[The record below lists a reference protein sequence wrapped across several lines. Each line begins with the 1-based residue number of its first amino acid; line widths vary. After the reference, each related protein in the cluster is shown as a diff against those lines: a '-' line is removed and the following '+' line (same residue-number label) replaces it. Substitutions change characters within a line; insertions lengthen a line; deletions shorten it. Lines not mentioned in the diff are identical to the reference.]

1 MNAFESLIAE
11 FSEKTGLEIVAGAD
25 GSVEIEADGVFVT
38 AQPREQSGDVVMFA
52 LPLYD
57 EPASEAMMRRA
68 LELSAHGLGTDG
80 FFLGLADGSFVLSCV
95 RPLEGLGAE
104 DFAVRM
110 LALSRASR
118 RIARELSGALAEE
131 VLAAASKENEPLA
144 CNLDTL
150 RV

>member
-1 MNAFESLIAE
+1 MTVFESLIAE
-11 FSEKTGLEIVAGAD
+11 FSEKTGIEIAAGAD
-25 GSVEIEADGVFVT
+25 GSEADGVFVT

-57 EPASEAMMRRA
+57 EPANEAMMRRA

-110 LALSRASR
+110 LELSRASR
-118 RIARELSGALAEE
+118 RIARDLSYALAEE
-131 VLAAASKENEPLA
+131 VLAAASKENESLS

>member
-1 MNAFESLIAE
+1 MNVFESLIAG
-11 FSEKTGLEIVAGAD
+11 FSEKTGLDISTGAD

-38 AQPREQSGDVVMFA
+38 VQPREQSGDIVLFS

-95 RPLEGLGAE
+95 LPLEGLGAE

-110 LALSRASR
+110 LELSRTSR
-118 RIARELSGALAEE
+118 RIARELSRAIAEE
-131 VLAAASKENEPLA
+131 VLAETSKESGPESG
-144 CNLDTL
+144 NLDAL